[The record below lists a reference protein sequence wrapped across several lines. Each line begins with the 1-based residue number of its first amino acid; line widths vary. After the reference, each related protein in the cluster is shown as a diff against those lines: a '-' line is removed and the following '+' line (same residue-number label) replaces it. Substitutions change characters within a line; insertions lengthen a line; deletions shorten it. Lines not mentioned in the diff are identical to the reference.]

1 MIQPPIP
8 EDSLAYGFVISGT
21 GAHTSRTIMLADLR
35 KLLISVP
42 ASAKLEEYRS
52 VIIEQNV
59 LLKSTGVTRRETFR
73 RLKALY
79 GLNTDI
85 LLFRALRDL
94 WDLQPEAQPILALLC
109 AIARDPLLRA
119 TANVVMSTP
128 VGAEITAGEISKA
141 VDEKFNGRYNP
152 IVAGIGRRAASSW
165 QQSGHLQGKFK
176 KIRSIPQFSP
186 TSAAYGLFLGYLCGG
201 RGDGLFDTFWSHLLG
216 APLHVLHDLAITAA
230 KQGLLEYKHSGNVTE
245 VSFRYLMGDRT

>member
-1 MIQPPIP
+1 MIVIP
-8 EDSLAYGFVISGT
+8 EDSLSYGFVISGM
-21 GAHTSRTIMLADLR
+21 GAHTSRTIMLADLQ

-42 ASAKLEEYRS
+42 ASAQLEEYRS
-52 VIIEQNV
+52 AVIEQNV
-59 LLKSTGVTRRETFR
+59 LLKSTGVTRQETFR
-73 RLKALY
+73 RLRALY
-79 GLNTDI
+79 GLNPNI

-94 WDLQPEAQPILALLC
+94 WDLKPEAQPILALLC
-109 AIARDPLLRA
+109 AIARDPFLRA
-119 TANVVMSTP
+119 STDVVMSTP
-128 VGAEITAGEISKA
+128 VGEEVTAGEISKA

-152 IVAGIGRRAASSW
+152 IVAGIGRRTASSW

-186 TSAAYGLFLGYLCGG
+186 TSTAYGLFLGYLCGG
-201 RGDGLFDTFWSHLLG
+201 RGDGLFDTFWSHLLC

-245 VSFRYLMGDRT
+245 ISFGYLMRENF